1 LIKEILNLIK
11 LQIKLE
17 DILILNL
24 GCEIMTSLGLESLDL
39 DFQESKVYIIL
50 IAFGPLSLGEI
61 IKNAEFTSVDV
72 VKSLD
77 GLKSKGYIH
86 EIPGIALRYR
96 ALLPFNDLKTSA
108 EQTISQM
115 EQLATQLDEHIAQ
128 KLGVILGQLR
138 EESQKISEGLESAKK
153 ALDQAEMKAEGEA
166 EARVARYVLETEQ
179 GTDQTKSEI
188 NKTFE
193 TKLSEHQALVASLKD
208 QYVQKTNE
216 MSAKFQE
223 SNKQLLE
230 KYQGSLDELQSEEG
244 ERNQTL
250 TTQVGT
256 VVTQTQD
263 SLTEG
268 IQNVRQSMD
277 TTGQALLQSIDERN
291 EKLSTHI
298 TNVNAE
304 MANLVSKIS
313 DDNQQKVI
321 STLETWNSKLHQ
333 QLDEGKQEAVGALT
347 STREEIKDRTVG
359 SAQNL
364 QQTIN
369 ETLVTAQNQIGELL
383 QNAQA
388 ILSEKVADAR
398 NQVET
403 SIEGFSEVIKVQT
416 DSDIQKIVINTET
429 SISGLAQEAQTT
441 FDTTREGITTVF
453 NGLTTDSK
461 VKTEDVKG
469 AALLELSRVVN
480 ALKTEITSHLDQF
493 KETFTPQEQYLKEQL
508 STFQTE
514 LTTSRTQTLET
525 FTSMMGD
532 FKSLVDTNY
541 QEIEGFISGE
551 TNTLLE
557 SINQF
562 IEELNG
568 QIKGYDSSFSET
580 LTESAVKGSQ
590 HLIAQTRELQEK
602 IVAVVNEIHQ
612 TATNQLSETSD
623 VITAS
628 IQAEIN
634 TLETEL
640 TDYTTKFKEVSQR
653 NEDVFKN
660 FLFSLT
666 KISSLVTDTK
676 HPEVQ
681 TAPIFSKEASI
692 SYIHSMFSRMKA
704 GITLLIPKPEEIPV
718 DLILQTKVSQK
729 VNIVSVCSP
738 DTHSELLKKLF
749 SKPNVKVKA
758 VDTTRFE
765 GVDKYIAADRDGEEV
780 LIGIV
785 EDQGETVAIASET
798 NAFITLMGKIVLGD
812 YFLARSQEIKR
823 SDVGM

>member
-1 LIKEILNLIK
+1 
-11 LQIKLE
+11 
-17 DILILNL
+17 
-24 GCEIMTSLGLESLDL
+24 MTSLGLESLDL
-39 DFQESKVYIIL
+39 NFQESKVYIIL
-50 IAFGPLSLGEI
+50 LAFGPLSLGEI
-61 IKNAEFTSVDV
+61 IKNAEFTTGDA
-72 VKSLD
+72 VKSLE

-86 EIPGIALRYR
+86 EIPGIASRYH

-108 EQTISQM
+108 EQTIAQM
-115 EQLATQLDEHIAQ
+115 EQLASQLDDHIAQ
-128 KLGVILGQLR
+128 KLGIILNKLR
-138 EESQKISEGLESAKK
+138 EESQKISEGFETARTTLN
-153 ALDQAEMKAEGEA
+153 QAEMKAEGDA

-179 GTDQTKSEI
+179 GTDQTKNDI
-188 NKTFE
+188 IKTFE
-193 TKLSEHQALVASLKD
+193 TKQGEHQALVASLKD

-216 MSAKFQE
+216 IRAKFQE

-230 KYQGSLDELQSEEG
+230 KYKGGLDELQSGET

-250 TTQVGT
+250 TTQVDT
-256 VVTQTQD
+256 LATQTQD

-298 TNVNAE
+298 TNVNAD
-304 MANLVSKIS
+304 MANLVSKIG

-347 STREEIKDRTVG
+347 SAREEIKTKTVG

-369 ETLVTAQNQIGELL
+369 ETLIAAQNQIGELL
-383 QNAQA
+383 QNAQT
-388 ILSEKVADAR
+388 ILSEKVTEAR

-403 SIEGFSEVIKVQT
+403 SMEGFSEAVKVQT
-416 DSDIQKIVINTET
+416 DSDIQKIVINTES
-429 SISGLAQEAQTT
+429 SISGLAQDAQTT
-441 FDTTREGITTVF
+441 FDATREDMAAVF
-453 NGLTTDSK
+453 NALTTDSK
-461 VKTEDVKG
+461 DKAEEVRG
-469 AALLELSRVVN
+469 AALLELSRVVA
-480 ALKTEITSHLDQF
+480 ALKTEITLHLDQF
-493 KETFTPQEQYLKEQL
+493 KDTFAPQEQYLKEQL
-508 STFQTE
+508 SNFQTVV
-514 LTTSRTQTLET
+514 TSSRTQTLET

-532 FKSLVDTNY
+532 FKSSVDANY
-541 QEIEGFISGE
+541 QEIEGLISGE

-562 IEELNG
+562 IAELDG
-568 QIKGYDSSFSET
+568 QIKDYDSNFSDT

-602 IVAVVNEIHQ
+602 MVAVVSELHT
-612 TATNQLSETSD
+612 TASNQLSETSD
-623 VITAS
+623 LITAS

-640 TDYTTKFKEVSQR
+640 TDYTTKFKEVTQQ

-660 FLFSLT
+660 YLFSLG

-676 HPEVQ
+676 HPVVQ
-681 TAPIFSKEASI
+681 TAPIFSKEATL
-692 SYIHSMFSRMKA
+692 SYIHGMFSRMKA
-704 GITLLIPKPEEIPV
+704 GITLLIPKTDEIPV
-718 DLILQTKVSQK
+718 DLILQTKAHQK
-729 VNIVSVCSP
+729 INIVTVVAP
-738 DTHSELLKKLF
+738 ATHGELLKKLF
-749 SKPNVKVKA
+749 SKPNVKIKA

-765 GVDKYIAADRDGEEV
+765 GVDRYIAADRDGEEV

-798 NAFITLMGKIVLGD
+798 TAFITLMGKIVLGD

-823 SDVGM
+823 LDVGM

>member
-1 LIKEILNLIK
+1 
-11 LQIKLE
+11 
-17 DILILNL
+17 
-24 GCEIMTSLGLESLDL
+24 MTSLGLESLDL
-39 DFQESKVYIIL
+39 NFQESKVYIIL
-50 IAFGPLSLGEI
+50 LAFGPLSLGEI
-61 IKNAEFTSVDV
+61 IKNAEFTSGDA
-72 VKSLD
+72 VKSLE
-77 GLKSKGYIH
+77 GLKNKGYVH
-86 EIPGIALRYR
+86 EVPGIASRYH
-96 ALLPFNDLKTSA
+96 ALLPFDDLKASA

-115 EQLATQLDEHIAQ
+115 EQLASQLDEHIAQ
-128 KLGVILGQLR
+128 KLGIILNKLR
-138 EESQKISEGLESAKK
+138 EESQKISEGFETARTTLNQS
-153 ALDQAEMKAEGEA
+153 EMKAEGDA

-188 NKTFE
+188 IKTFE
-193 TKLSEHQALVASLKD
+193 AKQSEHQALVTSLKD

-223 SNKQLLE
+223 TNKKLLG
-230 KYQGSLDELQSEEG
+230 KYKGGLDELQSGES

-250 TTQVGT
+250 TTQVET
-256 VVTQTQD
+256 LATQTQD

-298 TNVNAE
+298 TNVNAD
-304 MANLVSKIS
+304 MANLVSKIG

-333 QLDEGKQEAVGALT
+333 QLDEGKEEAVGALT
-347 STREEIKDRTVG
+347 SAGEEIKTKTVS

-369 ETLVTAQNQIGELL
+369 ETLVAAQNQIGELL

-388 ILSEKVADAR
+388 ILSEKVTEAR

-403 SIEGFSEVIKVQT
+403 SMEGFSEAVKVQT
-416 DSDIQKIVINTET
+416 DSDIQKIVINTES
-429 SISGLAQEAQTT
+429 SISGLAQDAQTT
-441 FDTTREGITTVF
+441 FDATREDIVSVF

-461 VKTEDVKG
+461 DKAEEVRG
-469 AALLELSRVVN
+469 AALLELSRVVA

-493 KETFTPQEQYLKEQL
+493 KETFVSQEQYLKEQL
-508 STFQTE
+508 SNFQTE
-514 LTTSRTQTLET
+514 VSASRTQTLET

-532 FKSLVDTNY
+532 FKSSVDTSY
-541 QEIEGFISGE
+541 QEIEGLISGE

-562 IEELNG
+562 IESLNG
-568 QIKGYDSSFSET
+568 QIKDYDSNFSET
-580 LTESAVKGSQ
+580 LTESTVKGSQ

-602 IVAVVNEIHQ
+602 MVAVVNEMHT
-612 TATNQLSETSD
+612 TASNQLTETSEL
-623 VITAS
+623 ITAS

-640 TDYTTKFKEVSQR
+640 TDYTTKFKEVTQQ
-653 NEDVFKN
+653 NEEVFKN
-660 FLFSLT
+660 YLFSLG

-681 TAPIFSKEASI
+681 TAPIFSKEATL
-692 SYIHSMFSRMKA
+692 SYIHGMFSRMKA
-704 GITLLIPKPEEIPV
+704 GITLLIPKTDEIPV
-718 DLILQTKVSQK
+718 DLILQTKAHQK
-729 VNIVSVCSP
+729 INIVSVCSS

-749 SKPNVKVKA
+749 SRPNVKVKA

-780 LIGIV
+780 LIGVV

-798 NAFITLMGKIVLGD
+798 TAFITLMGKIVLGD